1 MDRNGVFYRSYRQA
15 EAVLRAHPQ
24 VFQPSNKNDK
34 TLKCWQLSS
43 KSYLKELEKLKWFAG
58 QGTHTAPQINH
69 QFKQDGG
76 DSHALQY
83 LKKKN

>member
-1 MDRNGVFYRSYRQA
+1 M
-15 EAVLRAHPQ
+15 
-24 VFQPSNKNDK
+24 
-34 TLKCWQLSS
+34 LSS
-43 KSYLKELEKLKWFAG
+43 KASPKELEKLKWFAG

>member
-24 VFQPSNKNDK
+24 VFQTSNNNVE
-34 TLKCWQLSS
+34 TLECQQLSS
-43 KSYLKELEKLKWFAG
+43 KSYLKDLEKLKWFAG

-76 DSHALQY
+76 EAML
-83 LKKKN
+83 